1 MDDDSPG
8 EIEFDARPGND
19 ELETDRNEFYN
30 LDSDR
35 QLREGI
41 HDIKQYMKSDIEM
54 QNYTQS
60 KTTWKK
66 SMDTKA
72 TDDRDGIIIPD
83 MSDEDD
89 SLIGEQ
95 ENSYIANSVDS
106 KRSRDNLIRTRRSQ
120 ERQLDKELQKMEQL
134 IDIEKKMKKS
144 GADLSHIMRAN
155 PKRTCLDRI
164 TVPRNF
170 SMKSPCLKFRVSF
183 YYCLFCIFLID
194 MFILL
199 KDFIQIIEM

>member
-120 ERQLDKELQKMEQL
+120 ER
-134 IDIEKKMKKS
+134 
-144 GADLSHIMRAN
+144 
-155 PKRTCLDRI
+155 
-164 TVPRNF
+164 
-170 SMKSPCLKFRVSF
+170 
-183 YYCLFCIFLID
+183 
-194 MFILL
+194 
-199 KDFIQIIEM
+199 